1 MSPPIMQGSSID
13 STLHGAYTAS
23 PTKYMLYG
31 RGKNTGC
38 ITSLPTVIANL
49 GASKAFIITG
59 KSLREKTPVIS
70 CIEAILGEAHHAGT
84 YSGVREHAPI
94 ADIEAAVAAVRES
107 GADVLLS
114 VGGGSPIDAAKAVAY
129 HLHKENANGGQGKEG
144 AKWIPSIAVPTTL
157 SVAETTKNAG
167 FTSADGS
174 KVAVADVELVPK
186 GLSSLHVF
194 LGWKGRMEKKIP
206 TLRKTVNLTDIRAL
220 DHALEL
226 LYSPS
231 APEVPTKRLALS
243 SLTDL
248 FTLLPQCHANPQ
260 DADVRQR
267 LFLGGYAALFPF
279 QFSGALGLS
288 HAIGHAIGSTYGI
301 PHGIT
306 SCISLGK
313 VVRFMAERARERGGE
328 KTGIGKVGEA
338 VQIARAVPFVPG
350 LRGTG
355 DVVRD
360 ALLVAEAVEELVVK
374 LGLGTGLADYNV
386 KPGEEEAI
394 AIRALRDPAHPDL
407 KSVTELVRT
416 MYSASS
422 DATTRL

>member
-1 MSPPIMQGSSID
+1 MSPPIMQGSSVD

-31 RGKNTGC
+31 RGNKTDQKTNYENSGC
-38 ITSLPTVIANL
+38 ISSLPTVIANL

-70 CIEAILGEAHHAGT
+70 CIETILGEAHHAGT

-129 HLHKENANGGQGKEG
+129 QLHKENANSGQGKED

-167 FTSADGS
+167 FTNADGG
-174 KVAVADVELVPK
+174 KVAVADREL
-186 GLSSLHVF
+186 
-194 LGWKGRMEKKIP
+194 
-206 TLRKTVNLTDIRAL
+206 IRAL
-220 DHALEL
+220 DHAVEL

-301 PHGIT
+301 PHGTT

-313 VVRFMAERARERGGE
+313 VVRFMAERAREGGGE

-338 VQIARAVPFVPG
+338 VQIARAVTFVPG

-360 ALLVAEAVEELVVK
+360 ALLVAEAVEGLVGK

-386 KPGEEEAI
+386 QPGEEEAI

-407 KSVTELVRT
+407 KSGRCKLPLCLEMESDVNGVFS
-416 MYSASS
+416 YGASS
-422 DATTRL
+422 HNVLRIL

>member
-1 MSPPIMQGSSID
+1 MRIMPARIAGYGSM
-13 STLHGAYTAS
+13 LPW
-23 PTKYMLYG
+23 PTSRPL
-31 RGKNTGC
+31 
-38 ITSLPTVIANL
+38 
-49 GASKAFIITG
+49 
-59 KSLREKTPVIS
+59 
-70 CIEAILGEAHHAGT
+70 
-84 YSGVREHAPI
+84 
-94 ADIEAAVAAVRES
+94 VAAVRES

-129 HLHKENANGGQGKEG
+129 HLYKENAKGGQGKAE

-186 GLSSLHVF
+186 AVIYDGDIALHTPLRLWLSSA
-194 LGWKGRMEKKIP
+194 
-206 TLRKTVNLTDIRAL
+206 IRAL

-226 LYSPS
+226 LYNPS

-279 QFSGALGLS
+279 QFSGPLGLS
-288 HAIGHAIGSTYGI
+288 HGIGHAIGSAYGI
-301 PHGIT
+301 SHGIT

-313 VVRFMAERARERGGE
+313 VIRFMAERAREGGGGGE

-338 VQIARAVPFVPG
+338 VQIARAVPFIPG

-355 DVVRD
+355 DVVKD
-360 ALLVAEAVEELVVK
+360 ALLVAEAVEGLVVK

-394 AIRALRDPAHPDL
+394 TIRALRDPAHPDL
-407 KSVTELVRT
+407 KSVAELVRT

>member
-1 MSPPIMQGSSID
+1 MSPLIMQGSSVD

-31 RGKNTGC
+31 RGC

-70 CIEAILGEAHHAGT
+70 SIEAILGDAHHAGT
-84 YSGVREHAPI
+84 YSGVREHAPV

-129 HLHKENANGGQGKEG
+129 HLYKENAKGGQGKAE

-174 KVAVADVELVPK
+174 KVAVADVEL
-186 GLSSLHVF
+186 
-194 LGWKGRMEKKIP
+194 
-206 TLRKTVNLTDIRAL
+206 IRAL

-226 LYSPS
+226 LYNPS

-279 QFSGALGLS
+279 QFSGPL
-288 HAIGHAIGSTYGI
+288 
-301 PHGIT
+301 
-306 SCISLGK
+306 
-313 VVRFMAERARERGGE
+313 
-328 KTGIGKVGEA
+328 
-338 VQIARAVPFVPG
+338 
-350 LRGTG
+350 
-355 DVVRD
+355 
-360 ALLVAEAVEELVVK
+360 
-374 LGLGTGLADYNV
+374 
-386 KPGEEEAI
+386 
-394 AIRALRDPAHPDL
+394 
-407 KSVTELVRT
+407 
-416 MYSASS
+416 
-422 DATTRL
+422 

>member
-1 MSPPIMQGSSID
+1 MQGSSVD
-13 STLHGAYTAS
+13 STLRGAYTAS
-23 PTKYMLYG
+23 PTMYMLYG
-31 RGKNTGC
+31 RGC
-38 ITSLPTVIANL
+38 VASLPTVIANL

-70 CIEAILGEAHHAGT
+70 RIEEILGEMHHAGT

-94 ADIEAAVAAVRES
+94 ADIEAAVAAVKSS

-129 HLHKENANGGQGKEG
+129 RLHKARGNQGQGREE

-167 FTSADGS
+167 FTNADGS
-174 KVAVADVELVPK
+174 KVAVADRELVPK
-186 GLSSLHVF
+186 AVLYDGDIALHTPLRLWLSSA
-194 LGWKGRMEKKIP
+194 
-206 TLRKTVNLTDIRAL
+206 IRAL

-226 LYSPS
+226 LYNPS

-243 SLTDL
+243 ALTDL
-248 FTLLPQCHANPQ
+248 FTLLPQCLTTPQ
-260 DADVRQR
+260 DADIRQR
-267 LFLGGYAALFPF
+267 LFLGSYAALFPF
-279 QFSGALGLS
+279 QFSGALGIS

-313 VVRFMAERARERGGE
+313 VIRFMAEKAMEGAGGE
-328 KTGIGKVGEA
+328 GRGIGEVGEA
-338 VQIARAVPFVPG
+338 AQIARAVAYIPG

-355 DVVRD
+355 DVARD
-360 ALLVAEAVEELVVK
+360 ALLVAEAVEGLVLK
-374 LGLGTGLADYNV
+374 LGLVTGLVDYNV
-386 KPGEEEAI
+386 GPGEEEAI
-394 AIRALRDPAHPDL
+394 AVRALRDPAHPDL

-416 MYSASS
+416 MYSSQSPPS

>member
-1 MSPPIMQGSSID
+1 MSPLIMQGSSVD

-31 RGKNTGC
+31 RGC

-70 CIEAILGEAHHAGT
+70 SIEAILGDAHHAGT
-84 YSGVREHAPI
+84 YSGVREHAPV

-129 HLHKENANGGQGKEG
+129 HLYKENAKGGQGKAE

-174 KVAVADVELVPK
+174 KVAVADVELDVNP
-186 GLSSLHVF
+186 
-194 LGWKGRMEKKIP
+194 IP
-206 TLRKTVNLTDIRAL
+206 QIRAL

-226 LYSPS
+226 LYNPS

-279 QFSGALGLS
+279 QFSGPLGLS
-288 HAIGHAIGSTYGI
+288 HGIGHAIGSAYGI
-301 PHGIT
+301 SHGIT

-313 VVRFMAERARERGGE
+313 VIRFMAERAREGGGGGE

-338 VQIARAVPFVPG
+338 VQIARAVPFIPG

-355 DVVRD
+355 DVVKD
-360 ALLVAEAVEELVVK
+360 ALFVAEAVEGLVVK

-394 AIRALRDPAHPDL
+394 TIRALRDPAHPDL
-407 KSVTELVRT
+407 KSGRCKIPFFV
-416 MYSASS
+416 S
-422 DATTRL
+422 